1 MEKHSSTLH
10 YSLNYK
16 QRSCLIG
23 HCLSQRES
31 SLLMVEVNN
40 SLKPEKKLLYEGQT
54 CRGVIGKGKWFRN
67 GDWKDIMILWS
78 DFSLSPLDHGMAFW
92 SSHKTAKERKLSAE
106 ELMLNCGVGE
116 DSWESLGLQ
125 GDPTSLFWRRSVLG
139 FLLKDWC

>member
-23 HCLSQRES
+23 HCLSQREI

-92 SSHKTAKERKLSAE
+92 SSHKTAKERKFCFVYMLGRHWKFPLRLASGKHTKNLS
-106 ELMLNCGVGE
+106 
-116 DSWESLGLQ
+116 
-125 GDPTSLFWRRSVLG
+125 
-139 FLLKDWC
+139 